1 MNLGQVRKID
11 VHRVLASG
19 SRAHVGTLAQNR
31 DGVYFEYSSEYLNEA
46 GNLSPYQLNFDAT
59 LQKGPRE
66 PHDGLHGVFADSLPD
81 SWGRLL
87 VDRYLRQQGINPGEI
102 TAMDRLALVDRQSM
116 GSLTYESDVRFDVEL
131 PVYSAITQLGSQA
144 QALIQRNS
152 DEGLRQLIYSGSAAG
167 SRPKAQL
174 YMTDDND
181 ETCSLEPGQGLKPY
195 LIKFTSS
202 TFPLGHEEGVCEAI
216 YMTLAEEAGIDV
228 APWRLVETR
237 DSNDPM
243 RWLAMERFDRIE
255 QRNQSTEEE
264 GRVHMHTVCGLT
276 GADFRSPSLD
286 YEDLIKLGSQLC
298 RSPAVGQEVFRRAVF
313 NLFSVNQ
320 DDHSRN
326 WAFLQNDDGNWKL
339 SPFYDVTYSPS
350 PYGEHATAFGG
361 YGKNPPLDTFQ
372 RLAELANY
380 SRWEDARMVIEEVI
394 EAIQKFKEIVREF
407 DVRAETRS
415 LIQNR
420 IETAHKENIALL
432 A

>member
-1 MNLGQVRKID
+1 MNLGQVRKIE
-11 VHRVLASG
+11 VHRVFASG

-31 DGVYFEYSSEYLNEA
+31 DGVYFEYSSDYLSEA
-46 GNLSPYQLNFDAT
+46 GNLSPFQLNFDAT

-87 VDRYLRQQGINPGEI
+87 VDRYLRQQGINPGEV

-116 GSLTYESDVRFDVEL
+116 GSLTYESDVCFDVDL

-181 ETCSLEPGQGLKPY
+181 ETCSLEPGPRLRPY

-202 TFPLGHEEGVCEAI
+202 TFPLGHEEGVCEAV

-228 APWRLVETR
+228 APWRLVESQ
-237 DSNDPM
+237 DSNHPM

-255 QRNQSTEEE
+255 QSNGSTEEE

-298 RSPAVGQEVFRRAVF
+298 SSPAVGQEVFRRAVF

-326 WAFLQNDDGNWKL
+326 WAFLQNDGGNWKL

-380 SRWEDARMVIEEVI
+380 PSWRAAKKVIEEVI
-394 EAIQKFKEIVREF
+394 EAVHKFGQKAREF
-407 DVRAETRS
+407 DVQGETRRMIMKRIDEVHD
-415 LIQNR
+415 LNR
-420 IETAHKENIALL
+420 LL
-432 A
+432 FV